1 MNVRLSYY
9 KTLSRPEFRELAPFS
24 FYNFITDNILSGNPE
39 LQRATIENYDIR
51 YELYPGQSQV
61 FSVSGFYKS
70 FTNPIELINRTG
82 TSGAPELYYTN
93 IPSVKNYGCELEY
106 RLKLGFV
113 SKNKEHIFWNN
124 TSVYTNMSLIRSR
137 VDLADVAG
145 SGGDRPLQGQS
156 PYIVNAGLF
165 YNHPTKSWSVSA
177 NYNIVGQRI
186 YIVGKDLLAQ
196 PLVYFQDLNGNQKFD
211 NEKNK
216 SITTSLNPDS
226 DNNYLTGPDNVWQ
239 EVTFGQTIS
248 LSLKYNFGIKKN

>member
-1 MNVRLSYY
+1 
-9 KTLSRPEFRELAPFS
+9 
-24 FYNFITDNILSGNPE
+24 
-39 LQRATIENYDIR
+39 
-51 YELYPGQSQV
+51 
-61 FSVSGFYKS
+61 
-70 FTNPIELINRTG
+70 
-82 TSGAPELYYTN
+82 
-93 IPSVKNYGCELEY
+93 
-106 RLKLGFV
+106 
-113 SKNKEHIFWNN
+113 
-124 TSVYTNMSLIRSR
+124 MSLIRSR
-137 VDLADVAG
+137 VDLASVAG

-186 YIVGKDLLAQ
+186 YIVGNVQEPSVWENGRNVIDLQFAKTFGERLELKLNVKDLLAQ

-216 SITTSLNPDS
+216 SITTSLNPDA
-226 DNNYLTGPDNVWQ
+226 DNYFLTGPDNVWQ